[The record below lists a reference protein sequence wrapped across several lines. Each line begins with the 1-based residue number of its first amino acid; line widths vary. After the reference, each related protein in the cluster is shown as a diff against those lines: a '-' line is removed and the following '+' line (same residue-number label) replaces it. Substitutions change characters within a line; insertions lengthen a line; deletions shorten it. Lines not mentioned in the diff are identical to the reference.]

1 MAQFDV
7 FENPSVQQR
16 AAMPFMVVIQSDFL
30 DGLPTRLTMPL
41 AVAGLVPKHIP
52 LNLCPLVEFDG
63 QRLHVLGHMAATFR
77 TRDLRKPLGSLTAYA
92 SDIVAAIDAVISG
105 V

>member
-7 FENPSVQQR
+7 YINPSAQQR

-30 DGLPTRLTMPL
+30 DSLPTRLVMPL
-41 AVAGLVPKHIP
+41 AVAGLVPKFIP
-52 LNLCPLVEFDG
+52 LYLCPQVEFDG
-63 QRLHVLGHMAATFR
+63 QSLHVLTHLAAAFR
-77 TRDLRKPLGSLTAYA
+77 TRDLGKPLGSLAAYA
-92 SDIVAAIDAVISG
+92 SDMVAAIDVVNSG